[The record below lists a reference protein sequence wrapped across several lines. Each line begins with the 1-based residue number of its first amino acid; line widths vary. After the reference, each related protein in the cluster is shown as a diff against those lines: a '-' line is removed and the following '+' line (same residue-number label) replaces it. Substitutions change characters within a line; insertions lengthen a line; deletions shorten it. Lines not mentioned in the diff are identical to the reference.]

1 MLFSQFQM
9 MLDILEEYLRIRQ
22 IRFCR
27 LDGATKVT
35 DRMGIIDNFYENKEI
50 FVFLITTKA
59 GGLGINLVEA
69 NHVVIHD
76 IDFNPYN
83 DKQAEDRA
91 HRMGQTKNV
100 HVFKLVS
107 NESIE
112 INMMNTC
119 LRKLEVGRTITC
131 DHTEQDTGADNRDI
145 KAMLK
150 MALKLK

>member
-1 MLFSQFQM
+1 
-9 MLDILEEYLRIRQ
+9 
-22 IRFCR
+22 
-27 LDGATKVT
+27 
-35 DRMGIIDNFYENKEI
+35 MGIIDNFYENKEI